1 MSIKKGL
8 QWSISYHEALKQ
20 KRAYLRKVSEW
31 YKAQRAIK
39 QSKSLVK
46 NNGRT
51 I

>member
-8 QWSISYHEALKQ
+8 QWSISYHEKQ
-20 KRAYLRKVSEW
+20 KKKRAYLREVAKW
-31 YKAQRAIK
+31 YKKQRAM
-39 QSKSLVK
+39 QLSKSLVK